1 MLKRVAVLLGIFL
14 SVGAVSAQAAEK
26 LFYRYVDASNKV
38 VILDRLPPDVV
49 PRGYDVIRADGS
61 VVKSVAP
68 QLTEEEREALRRE
81 KAVARARAEAEEK
94 LRAWDESLLLRYSNI
109 DDIEHAKQ
117 RALTDI
123 RVRISI
129 LKSNLSTVKKQ
140 VLNNQ
145 AEAAELER
153 RGQAVPAALS
163 KTLADLRHEVSTT
176 EQQIGRRLVELDDV
190 DAAYERDKERFSQLE
205 TVLRRRSY
213 SRQSEPRD

>member
-1 MLKRVAVLLGIFL
+1 LGIFL

-129 LKSNLSTVKKQ
+129 LKSNLSTVKQQ

>member
-1 MLKRVAVLLGIFL
+1 MLTRVPVLLGIL
-14 SVGAVSAQAAEK
+14 LTVSAVSAQAVEK

-81 KAVARARAEAEEK
+81 KVVARARAEAEEK
-94 LRAWDESLLLRYSNI
+94 LRAWDESLLLRYSDV

-129 LKSNLSTVKKQ
+129 LKSNLSSVKQQ

-153 RGQAVPAALS
+153 RGRPVPEALS

-176 EQQIGRRLVELDDV
+176 EQQIGRRLVELDEV
-190 DAAYERDKERFSQLE
+190 DAAYERDKDRFSQLE
-205 TVLRRRSY
+205 TLLRRRSY
-213 SRQSEPRD
+213 SRQPERRD

>member
-129 LKSNLSTVKKQ
+129 LKSNLSTAKQQ

>member
-1 MLKRVAVLLGIFL
+1 MLKRVAVLLGISL

-26 LFYRYVDASNKV
+26 LFYRYVDSSNKV

-129 LKSNLSTVKKQ
+129 LKSNLSTVKQQ

>member
-129 LKSNLSTVKKQ
+129 LKSNLSTVKQQ

>member
-1 MLKRVAVLLGIFL
+1 MLGIFL

-129 LKSNLSTVKKQ
+129 LKSNLSTVKQQ

>member
-1 MLKRVAVLLGIFL
+1 MIKRVSCLLAVLLAAGVL
-14 SVGAVSAQAAEK
+14 PVQAAEK

-68 QLTEEEREALRRE
+68 QLTETEREALRRE

-94 LRAWDESLLLRYSNI
+94 LRAWDESLLLRYSGT

-117 RALTDI
+117 RALNDI

-129 LKSNLSTVKKQ
+129 LKSNLAAVKQQ

-153 RGQAVPAALS
+153 RGQPVPEALS

-176 EQQIGRRLVELDDV
+176 EQQIERRRVELDDV

-213 SRQSEPRD
+213 SRPPAGRD

>member
-129 LKSNLSTVKKQ
+129 LKSNLSTVKQQ

-213 SRQSEPRD
+213 SRQLEPRD

>member
-38 VILDRLPPDVV
+38 VILDRLPPEVV

-129 LKSNLSTVKKQ
+129 LKSNLSTVKQQ

-153 RGQAVPAALS
+153 RGQEVPAALS

>member
-1 MLKRVAVLLGIFL
+1 MLKRVAVLLGISL

-129 LKSNLSTVKKQ
+129 LKSNLSTVKQQ

>member
-81 KAVARARAEAEEK
+81 KGVARARAEAEEK

-129 LKSNLSTVKKQ
+129 LKSNLSTVKQQ

>member
-129 LKSNLSTVKKQ
+129 LKSNLSTVKQQ

-153 RGQAVPAALS
+153 RGQEVPAALS

>member
-1 MLKRVAVLLGIFL
+1 M
-14 SVGAVSAQAAEK
+14 
-26 LFYRYVDASNKV
+26 
-38 VILDRLPPDVV
+38 
-49 PRGYDVIRADGS
+49 
-61 VVKSVAP
+61 
-68 QLTEEEREALRRE
+68 
-81 KAVARARAEAEEK
+81 
-94 LRAWDESLLLRYSNI
+94 
-109 DDIEHAKQ
+109 KQ
-117 RALTDI
+117 
-123 RVRISI
+123 
-129 LKSNLSTVKKQ
+129 Q

>member
-129 LKSNLSTVKKQ
+129 LKSNLSTVKQQ

-176 EQQIGRRLVELDDV
+176 EQQIGRRLRNTWRSPR
-190 DAAYERDKERFSQLE
+190 ERRACNKR
-205 TVLRRRSY
+205 
-213 SRQSEPRD
+213 

>member
-1 MLKRVAVLLGIFL
+1 LLGIFL

-129 LKSNLSTVKKQ
+129 LKSNLSTVKQQ

>member
-1 MLKRVAVLLGIFL
+1 LLKRVAVLLGIFL

-129 LKSNLSTVKKQ
+129 LKSNLSTVKQQ